1 VIITVVQANPNT
13 QPGGV
18 HGAFTNL
25 LYQSD
30 CTPSEVNSPP
40 KASAEKL
47 IVKKINA
54 RNII

>member
-18 HGAFTNL
+18 HG
-25 LYQSD
+25 D

-40 KASAEKL
+40 KARAEKL